1 MKNTFLF
8 LFFILS
14 FKLYAQEYPVRTY
27 TIRDGLSQM
36 QVQTVFRD
44 SRGYFW
50 VGTKYGFCKYNV
62 ENFEQFS
69 PKQNVIGYYVPG
81 FGEDSKGN
89 IYIQSPQV
97 GITKYNGKTFTR
109 LRTGV
114 PEHNSIQSFAIDEQD
129 RNYTINNEGKLH
141 TFVKDSLV
149 ALTWPSLNNK
159 QVKTLTFDKTSHQ
172 LLGFIDSVGLV
183 YLTPK
188 QLIPVAP
195 SQLYPLNYR
204 SASLITARNG
214 QKVLIIGQKDNSNL
228 YYTHTPS
235 AGWKAFLSVNDKQ
248 VTVLRTVDFDWFF
261 NFQQKTYLLEAN
273 TKQTHQISPIAF
285 DEMSGKALAYVPNG
299 TWMATEKGLVFVSQN
314 GFRYFSEQEV
324 STTWSVVEDA
334 QQRIWTLNWGKPI
347 RRFNGQKFETVT
359 GYREVLKK
367 RISQVNDNEGA
378 MGDSWYYQP
387 IKDKFGHLWFAHT
400 MGVMQYDGKRFEFLI
415 PPKTQTPIAMNLL
428 EDPSHNLIIQGGEG
442 AVYFWENKPP
452 FRVISRTIKD
462 GVNLSLYVLCS
473 ILEKPGVY
481 WFGNSKSIIRYDYNR
496 KQLKEYSAQKGN
508 WNGRSCMAMYFDN
521 RGTLWIGSGRTGLYS
536 FDAKTDSFIS
546 IPNSFLNEVT
556 KSITQLDADHLL
568 IGGNKDL
575 YVMDLKE
582 WYASKKVVLKCFNH
596 NNGFIGLELNQN
608 SFFKDSKGR
617 VWIPSGSVLSVVD
630 PKKLD
635 LSPGQVSTY
644 FTRLNGERLGFTQ
657 AQRDSVH
664 ALPHGMG
671 DVRLEFESVGDDKP
685 FNSQYNYYIEGIT
698 TDWTAWQQEPVIT
711 LSHLASGI
719 YTVRV
724 KARTGSTEAKS
735 NEAVLR
741 FKVSVYPWQS
751 PYFPYYASGLLLAV
765 LAGAGYLY
773 WQSQLRQR
781 EVRKQQKQLKEQET
795 TAERQ
800 EQMVKTLQVQTAQ
813 AQMNPHFTF
822 NVLNT
827 LQALIF
833 RQETEKANENIVNL
847 SKLMRSYLNA
857 SISSDGTA
865 ASLEKGLI
873 TLDQEIELLR
883 MYLGFEE
890 VAYRDRFKVD
900 LNINPDLKLDF
911 YRIPPLL
918 IQPFVENAIKR
929 GVLPNENQFGNVWVR
944 FWLDTDETLVC
955 EVEDDGIGREQ
966 SRIRKENAIQAYT
979 SEGTNLVKKRV
990 DLLNQLGYQI
1000 HIETLDRE
1008 GGGTHVIIRMF
1019 DQLI

>member
-1 MKNTFLF
+1 MLGHE
-8 LFFILS
+8 
-14 FKLYAQEYPVRTY
+14 LYAQEYPVRTY

-36 QVQTVFRD
+36 QVQAVFRD
-44 SRGYFW
+44 SRGYLW
-50 VGTKYGFCKYNV
+50 VGTKYGFCKYNG
-62 ENFEQFS
+62 EGFEQFS
-69 PKQNVIGYYVPG
+69 PKQSVIGYDVTG
-81 FGEDSKGN
+81 FDEDSKRN
-89 IYIQSPQV
+89 IYTNSQV

-114 PEHNSIQSFAIDEQD
+114 PEHNSIQSFTIDKQ
-129 RNYTINNEGKLH
+129 NQIYTISNEGKLH
-141 TFVKDSLV
+141 TFIKDSLV
-149 ALTWPSLNNK
+149 ALNWPSLKNK
-159 QVKTLTFDKTSHQ
+159 QVKNLTYDKTSHQ
-172 LLGFIDSVGLV
+172 LLGFIDSLGLV

-188 QLIPVAP
+188 RLILIAP
-195 SQLYPLNYR
+195 PQIYPPDYL
-204 SASLITARNG
+204 SASLTTARNG
-214 QKVLIIGQKDNSNL
+214 QKVLIISQKDNSNL
-228 YYTHTPS
+228 YYMHTPS
-235 AGWKAFLSVNDKQ
+235 AGWQAFLSVNDKQ
-248 VTVLRTVDFDWFF
+248 VTVLKTVDFDWFF

-273 TKQTHQISPIAF
+273 TKQTHQISSIAF
-285 DEMSGKALAYVPNG
+285 DEMSGKALAYTPNG

-334 QQRIWTLNWGKPI
+334 QQRIWTLNWDKPI
-347 RRFNGQKFETVT
+347 RRFDGQKFETVT

-367 RISQVNDNEGA
+367 RISQVNDNGGA

-415 PPKTQTPIAMNLL
+415 PPKTKSPIAMSLL
-428 EDPSHNLIIQGGEG
+428 EDPSHNLIIQGGQE

-452 FRVISRTIKD
+452 FRVTNLTAKD
-462 GVNLSLYVLCS
+462 GFNISPYVLCS
-473 ILEKPGVY
+473 TLEKSGVY
-481 WFGNSKSIIRYDYNR
+481 WFGSSKIIIRYDYDR
-496 KQLKEYSAQKGN
+496 KQFKEYSREKGN
-508 WNGRSCMAMYFDN
+508 WDGRNCVSILFDN
-521 RGTLWIGSGRTGLYS
+521 RGTLWVGSRPRGLFYL
-536 FDAKTDSFIS
+536 DANADSLVLAPHLFLNDFIS
-546 IPNSFLNEVT
+546 
-556 KSITQLDADHLL
+556 SITQLDADHLL

-575 YVMDLKE
+575 YVMDLKA
-582 WYASKKVVLKCFNH
+582 WYASKKVVLKCYNH
-596 NNGFIGLELNQN
+596 NNGFIGLEPNQN

-617 VWIPSGSVLSVVD
+617 VWIPSSTVLSVVD

-644 FTRLNGERLGFTQ
+644 FTRLNGERIGFTH
-657 AQRDSVH
+657 AQQDSIH
-664 ALPHGMG
+664 ALPHGTG
-671 DVRLEFESVGDDKP
+671 NVRLEFESVGDDKP
-685 FNSQYNYYIEGIT
+685 FNSQYSYYIEGIT
-698 TDWTAWQQEPVIT
+698 KDWTAWQSEPVIT

-781 EVRKQQKQLKEQET
+781 EVRKQQKLIKEQET

-800 EQMVKTLQVQTAQ
+800 GQMVKTLQVQTAQ

-865 ASLEKGLI
+865 ASLEQGLI
-873 TLDQEIELLR
+873 TLDHEIELLR

-900 LNINPDLKLDF
+900 INIHPALKLDF

-918 IQPFVENAIKR
+918 IQPFVENAIKH
-929 GVLPNENQFGNVWVR
+929 GVLPNENQFGHIWVR
-944 FWLDTDETLVC
+944 FWLDADETLVC

-966 SRIRKENAIQAYT
+966 SRIRKENAIQTYT
-979 SEGTNLVKKRV
+979 SEGTNLVKQRV
-990 DLLNQLGYQI
+990 ELLNQLGYQI